1 MSLHKRIKTLTGLMA
16 SLAIAPGKSPLPEP
30 FQVRPGMAGLPIG
43 LAASLS
49 SAPAGKETQRRNHP
63 QPLAGAVCRPPPRG
77 ETGRKPV
84 QGLPKADCTVHKS
97 TGAALALAF
106 WDGVRGRRVLL
117 HKRLPPHSRDRL
129 SLARSLVSSVRR
141 LNRGGQGA
149 VVAQ

>member
-1 MSLHKRIKTLTGLMA
+1 M
-16 SLAIAPGKSPLPEP
+16 
-30 FQVRPGMAGLPIG
+30 PIG

-49 SAPAGKETQRRNHP
+49 SAPAEKETQRRNHP
-63 QPLAGAVCRPPPRG
+63 QPLAGAACRPPQRG

-84 QGLPKADCTVHKS
+84 QGLPKADCAVHKS

-141 LNRGGQGA
+141 LNRGGRGLLYHNSGSKAYPALAYPPLSIIGSVKVQIG
-149 VVAQ
+149 

>member
-1 MSLHKRIKTLTGLMA
+1 MA

-49 SAPAGKETQRRNHP
+49 SAPAEKETQRRNHP
-63 QPLAGAVCRPPPRG
+63 QPLSGEAYRHSTRG

-84 QGLPKADCTVHKS
+84 QGLPKADCAVHKS

-106 WDGVRGRRVLL
+106 WEAYRGRVLL
-117 HKRLPPHSRDRL
+117 HKRLPHHSRDRL
-129 SLARSLVSSVRR
+129 SRSLVSSVRR
-141 LNRGGQGA
+141 LNRGGQQGA
-149 VVAQ
+149 VVTQ